1 VLKLGDISFEQLVKD
16 RILSVL
22 GMNDTRIALSENEIT
37 NVNRVIYISDKFIL
51 LSVRKGL
58 SLLAQLSF

>member
-1 VLKLGDISFEQLVKD
+1 MVCTQSTTRTDSSHLSFEQLVKD

-37 NVNRVIYISDKFIL
+37 NVNNSIYI
-51 LSVRKGL
+51 
-58 SLLAQLSF
+58 

>member
-16 RILSVL
+16 GILSVL

-37 NVNRVIYISDKFIL
+37 NVNNSIYI
-51 LSVRKGL
+51 
-58 SLLAQLSF
+58 

>member
-37 NVNRVIYISDKFIL
+37 NVNNSIYI
-51 LSVRKGL
+51 
-58 SLLAQLSF
+58 